1 MNRLTREQRARVLHL
16 LCEGNSIRAIT
27 RLTGV
32 SKTTTLKL
40 LADAG
45 RACSA
50 YQDQAFRNLSC
61 HRLQV
66 DELWS
71 FTHCKQV
78 NVARAKKAP
87 PEAGDAWV
95 WLATDADSKLV
106 PSWYI
111 GGRDSS
117 AAMVFLSDLKSR
129 LARRVQL
136 SSDGSGGNGSS
147 LGDRGYRSRA
157 E

>member
-95 WLATDADSKLV
+95 
-106 PSWYI
+106 
-111 GGRDSS
+111 
-117 AAMVFLSDLKSR
+117 
-129 LARRVQL
+129 
-136 SSDGSGGNGSS
+136 
-147 LGDRGYRSRA
+147 
-157 E
+157 